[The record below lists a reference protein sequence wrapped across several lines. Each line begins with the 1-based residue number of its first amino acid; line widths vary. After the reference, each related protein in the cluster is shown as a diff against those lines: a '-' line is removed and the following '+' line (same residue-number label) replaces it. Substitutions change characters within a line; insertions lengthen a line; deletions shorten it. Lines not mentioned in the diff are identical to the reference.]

1 MPEKDFAVSSVG
13 IPSVGQVSK
22 KPCYLVSLTN
32 PAGKKP
38 VQFISLDKPGLV
50 EGFIEAK
57 GFFIDL
63 SEDQLIKTYSEVV
76 ATTSLEA
83 RVEMM
88 FPHHRIL
95 SIRNLV
101 YNAHKPATQIGKE
114 K

>member
-22 KPCYLVSLTN
+22 KPCYLITLTN

-38 VQFISLDKPGLV
+38 VLFLSLDKPDLL
-50 EGFIEAK
+50 EGFVQAK
-57 GFFIDL
+57 GIFSDL
-63 SEDQLIKTYSEVV
+63 SDEELSKTYTEVIANSPLDV
-76 ATTSLEA
+76 

-101 YNAHKPATQIGKE
+101 YNAHKPATQIK
-114 K
+114 

>member
-13 IPSVGQVSK
+13 LPVVGQVSK
-22 KPCYLVSLTN
+22 KPCYLVTLTN

-38 VQFISLDKPGLV
+38 VHFISLDKPGLLD
-50 EGFIEAK
+50 GFIEAK
-57 GFFIDL
+57 GFFLDL
-63 SEDQLIKTYSEVV
+63 SEEELSKTYSEVV
-76 ATTSLEA
+76 ANTPLEA

-101 YNAHKPATQIGKE
+101 YNAHKPATQISKE